1 MSNKEKLSGVFA
13 PVNTPFLNDELK
25 LEHLDENLKLYGQS
39 GLRGYLALGSN
50 GEFRSMTDKEQWQ
63 VLERFAEHKGD
74 KVIMVGTA
82 CESTRETIAKSKRVA
97 EMGFDYISVLTPGYF
112 AKFMTGE
119 VLQTHFEKIADAVN
133 IPLLMYNAPQFSGA
147 VKIPPKTLAAL
158 ARHPNIVGIKDSSS
172 EGPAKY
178 LNLIDPDSDFHILS
192 GSSST
197 FYPSLHLGARG
208 GIISLANV
216 FPDAVSELYNAWK
229 DRRYED
235 ALQLH
240 VRLGRLTAAVSG
252 TYGVAG
258 VKAAMK
264 IVGLHGDEPRLPLQP
279 APAEE
284 INKIRTTMIQ
294 EGFLDKNV

>member
-25 LEHLDENLKLYGQS
+25 LEHLRENLKFYGQS
-39 GLRGYLALGSN
+39 RLKGYLALGSN

-63 VLERFAEHKGD
+63 VLERFAEHKGS

-82 CESTRETIAKSKRVA
+82 CESTKETIVKSKRVA

-112 AKFMTGE
+112 AKFMTGD
-119 VLQTHFEKIADAVN
+119 VLQAHFEKIADAVN
-133 IPLLMYNAPQFSGA
+133 IPLLMYNAPQFSGG

-158 ARHPNIVGIKDSSS
+158 ATHPNIIGIKDSSP

-178 LNLIDPDSDFHILS
+178 LNLVDPDSDFHILS

-197 FYPSLHLGARG
+197 FYPSLHLGATG

-216 FPDAVSELYNAWK
+216 FPDAVTELYKAWK
-229 DRRYED
+229 EQRYED
-235 ALQLH
+235 ARQLH
-240 VRLGRLTAAVSG
+240 VRLGRLTSAVSG
-252 TYGVAG
+252 SYGVAG
-258 VKAAMK
+258 VKAAMT
-264 IVGLHGDEPRLPLQP
+264 IVGLHGDEPKAPLRS

-284 INKIRTTMIQ
+284 IEKIRKTMMQ
-294 EGFLDKNV
+294 EGFLEKQI